1 MIKIAICNVKDLELE
16 KAIKK
21 VSKKRRKKVSKYRF
35 LKDKKLSC
43 GAQLLLNKMLSE
55 EDISSP
61 EYDEDYYHK
70 PYIINHDIEFN
81 ISHSKEIVACALS
94 NKNVGIDIEYVDKNI
109 DLNIAKHYFYDE
121 EYEKI
126 TKSSDKEDEFFK
138 YWVLKESFMKYTS
151 LGFNLE
157 LNEFNINIEYED
169 INVLLKNK
177 DKTLKQM
184 RKNNNRS
191 IDLDNLK
198 LKLFNIEDYK
208 LAVTSLEEVSEFK
221 VYDVKE
227 LY

>member
-21 VSKKRRKKVSKYRF
+21 VSKKRREKVSKYRF

-61 EYDEDYYHK
+61 EYAEDYYHK
-70 PYIINHDIEFN
+70 PYIINHEIEFN
-81 ISHSKEIVACALS
+81 ISHSKEMVACALS
-94 NKNVGIDIEYVDKNI
+94 DKNVGIDIEYVDKNI
-109 DLNIAKHYFYDE
+109 DLNIAKHYFYDG

-126 TKSSDKEDEFFK
+126 TKSPDKEDEFFK

-177 DKTLKQM
+177 DKTLNQM

-198 LKLFNIEDYK
+198 LKLYNLEDYK
-208 LAVTSLEEVSEFK
+208 LAITSLEEVSKFK